1 MGIASGRYHKPF
13 NTALLV
19 PMFHTESIAEP
30 KHTVIVALSDLI
42 TFITNDTN
50 IYNMLSIEDPLIF
63 DSIQC

>member
-1 MGIASGRYHKPF
+1 
-13 NTALLV
+13 
-19 PMFHTESIAEP
+19 MFHTESIAEP